1 MTRLFRALAILLLV
15 WSAAASAADQD
26 PYFPKPAFF
35 RKYFARVVTK
45 VELAPPVHLEDNVVE
60 GRLELSLKS
69 YLDLV
74 MANNANISLQ
84 RLSVVTSQDAITRAF
99 GQFDPTA
106 SASFQATRT
115 LSETT
120 TATAGAATL
129 NTLSQPLTFGVSQ
142 TLQTGTQYN
151 VSFSDFKTSSNSLF
165 ATVNPA
171 YNSALSFSVT
181 QPLLRGRGAYIT
193 RLPLMIARG
202 NVKQAQASMEDNITQ
217 LVMNA
222 EQAYWA
228 VVGAR
233 ENVRVAES
241 SLKLA
246 DEALKRAEKELQLG
260 ASSPLDIFQPQ
271 QTKANAEL
279 ALVQVRYSLTGAED
293 ALRLQI
299 GADLSPKFRNMPL
312 VLTEPLTPPPALT
325 LEKEQ
330 LVETAIE
337 KRRDVAAIRQAM
349 LVDDLQLA
357 QANDQMRPSLSLGAQ
372 YVTAGTGGNVYE
384 LGNVFAGGPQSVT
397 ILPGGVSDALKQ
409 LFGFG
414 LPTYGFSLNLT
425 LPIKNHAAQAN
436 LADQTV
442 AKKMDALRL
451 GSANRACGWRWCRPI
466 ATWRAAA
473 RAWRWPG
480 PLSISRRSASTR
492 RRKSTT
498 WEPNRFSSC
507 WRRRRI

>member
-1 MTRLFRALAILLLV
+1 
-15 WSAAASAADQD
+15 
-26 PYFPKPAFF
+26 
-35 RKYFARVVTK
+35 
-45 VELAPPVHLEDNVVE
+45 
-60 GRLELSLKS
+60 
-69 YLDLV
+69 

-106 SASFQATRT
+106 TASFQATRT

-129 NTLSQPLTFGVSQ
+129 NTLSQPLAFGVTQ
-142 TLQTGTQYN
+142 TLQTGTQYS
-151 VSFSDFKTSSNSLF
+151 VGFSDFKTSSNSLF

-171 YNSALSFSVT
+171 YNSSLSFSVT
-181 QPLLRGRGAYIT
+181 QPLLRGRGTYIT

-202 NVKQAQASMEDNITQ
+202 NLKQAQESMEDNITQ

-246 DEALKRAEKELQLG
+246 DEALKRAEKELALG

-271 QTKANAEL
+271 QTRANAEL

-293 ALRLQI
+293 ALRVQI
-299 GADLSPKFRNMPL
+299 GADLSPKFRNIPV

-325 LEKEQ
+325 LDKEQ
-330 LVETAIE
+330 LVESAIE
-337 KRRDVAAIRQAM
+337 KRRDVAALRQAL

-372 YVTAGTGGNVYE
+372 YVSSGVGGNVYE
-384 LGNVFAGGPQSVT
+384 LGNVFAGGAQAVT
-397 ILPGGVSDALKQ
+397 IIPGGVTDALRQ
-409 LFGFG
+409 VFGFG
-414 LPTYGFSLNLT
+414 LPTYGFSLNLA
-425 LPIKNHAAQAN
+425 LPIKNHAAIAN

-442 AKKMDALRL
+442 SKKMDALRL
-451 GSANRACGWRWCRPI
+451 RISEEGVRLAVVQAYSNLESSRASVALARTALDFAQKRVDAEEKKYDLGTEQIFFVLAAQTDLTTAESAVVTQVINFRLNQI
-466 ATWRAAA
+466 A
-473 RAWRWPG
+473 
-480 PLSISRRSASTR
+480 LLRSMGTLLEER
-492 RRKSTT
+492 G
-498 WEPNRFSSC
+498 
-507 WRRRRI
+507 IVVQ